1 MFVNENTLYGCLSE
15 GIVRAAE
22 RLDGTGQVME

>member
-1 MFVNENTLYGCLSE
+1 MYVNENTLYGCYSE

-22 RLDGTGQVME
+22 RWDGTGQAME